1 MADMVHIGIDEA
13 QALCEEAAMA
23 SGASE
28 EAARGLASAAVAAEA
43 EGHSLMGLSHF
54 VSYLDALRSGR
65 LDGAA
70 EPVVTRPALALY
82 LADAMAGSAYTAFD
96 RSFDDFAKAARLF
109 GVAVFAQKNAYTS
122 GALGYFA
129 ARLAEAGLVS
139 IAATNGPALLAGSGS
154 TKPVYCTNPLAFAA
168 PVADGPP
175 LVIDQSSSATA
186 FASIRKAAREG
197 HEIPEGWA
205 VDAEG
210 YVTTD
215 PAEAMNGALL
225 AFGGERGANIA
236 LMVEVLAAG
245 ISGANWS
252 LDAPSFAS
260 GSQNP
265 GTGLFV
271 LALDPKLFDPGF
283 ESHMRDQVERLQT
296 DYGVYVP
303 GQGKA
308 SMRERA
314 AASGLA
320 VERAVHD
327 RIAEAAGRT

>member
-1 MADMVHIGIDEA
+1 MTSMIRLGTAELET
-13 QALCEEAAMA
+13 LCLEAALA
-23 SGASE
+23 SGASTG
-28 EAARGLASAAVAAEA
+28 AAASLASATLAAEV
-43 EGHSLMGLSHF
+43 EGNRAVGLDHLPF
-54 VSYLDALRSGR
+54 YLDALREGR
-65 LDGAA
+65 IDGVA
-70 EPVVTRPALALY
+70 EPTIQHPLPAIIHVDAHGGTAHLGYDRAHEMLVHATR
-82 LADAMAGSAYTAFD
+82 AYGIG
-96 RSFDDFAKAARLF
+96 L
-109 GVAVFAQKNAYTS
+109 FAQKNAYTCGS
-122 GALGYFA
+122 LGTFVQ
-129 ARLAEAGLVS
+129 RLADEGLVAL
-139 IAATNGPALLAGSGS
+139 AASNGPALMTVPGGRR
-154 TKPVYCTNPLAFAA
+154 PVYCTNPLAFAA

-186 FASIRKAAREG
+186 FASIRRAAQEG

-205 VDAEG
+205 VDSEG
-210 YVTTD
+210 YPTTE
-215 PAEAMNGALL
+215 PTEAMRGALL

-283 ESHMRDQVERLQT
+283 ESRMRDQVERLQT
-296 DYGVYVP
+296 EYGVYVP

-308 SMRERA
+308 SMRERT